1 MIRSSASNAEFRAA
15 AVARGYYYAREVG
28 TG

>member
-1 MIRSSASNAEFRAA
+1 MTLSSAPTAKLCAA
-15 AVARGYYYAREVG
+15 TPARGYYYAREVG

>member
-1 MIRSSASNAEFRAA
+1 MIRSSAPNAEFRAA
-15 AVARGYYYAREVG
+15 TVARGYYYAREVG